1 MARLTA
7 RISDSV
13 EKAKNLDGTKE
24 RVSTLIG
31 IGIENGRI
39 VFFSEAR
46 IWASRRDPQ
55 DHDVHCGVWLHHI
68 GTYQSGHGSAG
79 GSGYHRYSAAMDSAL
94 RNAGVHLSEDID
106 SRGDAAMEAAMV
118 AVGVALGVPEDTI
131 LIIPT

>member
-46 IWASRRDPQ
+46 IWASRRGPQ

-68 GTYQSGHGSAG
+68 GIYQSGHGSAG

-118 AVGVALGVPEDTI
+118 AVGVALGIPEDTI